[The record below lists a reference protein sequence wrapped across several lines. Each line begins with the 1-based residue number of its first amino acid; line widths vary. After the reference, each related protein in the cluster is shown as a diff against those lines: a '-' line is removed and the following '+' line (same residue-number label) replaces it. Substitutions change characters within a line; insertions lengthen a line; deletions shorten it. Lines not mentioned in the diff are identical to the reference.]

1 MIVLF
6 TLWQVVSLEAAYSQ
20 RVKSLMYLSNQNEH
34 TIYFKSRMQYW
45 VNLILIQVRVSAF
58 HVSREA
64 VSVKPSPGFPPD
76 RRMSGSFGSRGGGI
90 LIPAPGELSVAVNTP
105 MRSTTPWWGDARPEV
120 RQLGFDLD
128 ILPNRHYQNKFNSG
142 LSINFQSRGTTGL
155 YTISAVDKLK
165 KKL

>member
-45 VNLILIQVRVSAF
+45 VNLILLQVRVSAF

-64 VSVKPSPGFPPD
+64 VSVKPSPGFPLD

-105 MRSTTPWWGDARPEV
+105 TKSMTPWWGDARPEV

-128 ILPNRHYQNKFNSG
+128 ILPKST
-142 LSINFQSRGTTGL
+142 LSE
-155 YTISAVDKLK
+155 
-165 KKL
+165 

>member
-1 MIVLF
+1 
-6 TLWQVVSLEAAYSQ
+6 
-20 RVKSLMYLSNQNEH
+20 MYLSNQNEH

-45 VNLILIQVRVSAF
+45 VNLILLQVRVSAF

-105 MRSTTPWWGDARPEV
+105 TKSMTPWWGDARPEV
-120 RQLGFDLD
+120 RQLGFDLY
-128 ILPNRHYQNKFNSG
+128 ILYFQNQHYQNKFNSD
-142 LSINFQSRGTTGL
+142 LKINFQSGGARGQL
-155 YTISAVDKLK
+155 ACILFR
-165 KKL
+165 L